1 MIKNIKYILWFF
13 LFFLFFVLF
22 NAWKNE
28 KKLVDNL
35 DLSYTEANLNNV
47 KSDDNVIFSQS
58 FKEYDNTN
66 EELINISTSLVD
78 VKINPLTGD
87 FSNLVLK
94 KYLKDIND
102 ENGAIVLDKT
112 DERFY
117 YGQSGVISSQ
127 FYDSPIFDK
136 NFLSNFS
143 YEVKDDSANVFVIL
157 KYEVGKNIFL
167 YKVYTFRSYS
177 YEIGVDFY
185 IQNNSDSD
193 VFFKH
198 YGLIRYKKD
207 KTNSGILDSGMR
219 SYEGGAVYTDSKPYK
234 KISFDEL
241 KEKKFSYTGFGGW
254 IAFLERYFISAWIP
268 DKDNEYIYIA
278 EKVLDKIYS
287 FKYLSYNDLKV
298 NSNECSHV
306 YTTLFVG
313 PKSNSFINNL
323 SKGLELSIDYGIFW
337 PIASPIFFLL
347 SYIFSFI
354 GNWGFSIVLIT
365 FVIKLMFFNLS
376 SISYRSMGNMKK
388 LQPRLELLKE
398 QYKDDKTQFGAAVMN
413 LYKKE
418 NVNPLSGCLPV
429 LVQVPVF
436 ISLYYVLLE
445 SIELRHAP
453 FLFWINDLSS
463 KDIYYILPVFMSLTM
478 FIQQKMNPPIQDPF
492 QAKVMMFLPVVF
504 LFLFLQFPSGLILY
518 WIVNNV
524 LSILQQYVIVK
535 NIL

>member
-1 MIKNIKYILWFF
+1 MIKNFKYVLWFF

-28 KKLVDNL
+28 KRLLDDL
-35 DLSYTEANLNNV
+35 DLSYAEANLNNI
-47 KSDDNVIFSQS
+47 KSNEESVISQS
-58 FKEYDNTN
+58 FKDYSEND
-66 EELINISTSLVD
+66 ELISVSTSLVD

-94 KYLKDIND
+94 KYLKDLHGED
-102 ENGAIVLDKT
+102 GAVVLNKN

-117 YGQSGVISSQ
+117 YGQSGIISNQ
-127 FYDSPIFDK
+127 FYDKPIFDK
-136 NFLSNFS
+136 KNLSNFT
-143 YEVKDDSANVFVIL
+143 YEVKDDSSNVLIIL
-157 KYEVGKNIFL
+157 KYEVGENIFL
-167 YKVYTFRSYS
+167 YKAYTFKSYS
-177 YEIGVDFY
+177 YEIGLDFY
-185 IQNNSDSD
+185 VQNNSSNE
-193 VFFKH
+193 VLFKH
-198 YGLIRYKKD
+198 YGVIRYKK
-207 KTNSGILDSGMR
+207 NNSSSGILDSGIR

-234 KISFDEL
+234 KVSFDEL
-241 KEKKFSYTGFGGW
+241 KEKNFSYSGVGGW

-268 DKDNEYIYIA
+268 DKDSEYIYIA

-287 FKYLSYNDLKV
+287 FKYLSFNDLKV
-298 NSNECSHV
+298 NSNECAHV
-306 YTTLFVG
+306 HTTFFVG
-313 PKSNSFINNL
+313 PKSNTFLNNL

-354 GNWGFSIVLIT
+354 NNWGVSIVLVT
-365 FVIKLMFFNLS
+365 FIIKLMFFNLS

-398 QYKDDKTQFGAAVMN
+398 QYKNDKTQFGNAVMN

-429 LVQVPVF
+429 LVQIPVF

-453 FLFWINDLSS
+453 FVFWINDLSS
-463 KDIYYILPVFMSLTM
+463 KDIYYILPILMSLTM
-478 FIQQKMNPPIQDPF
+478 FVQQKMNPPMQDPF
-492 QAKVMMFLPVVF
+492 QAKVMMFLPLVF
-504 LFLFLQFPSGLILY
+504 LFLFLQFPSGLMLY
-518 WIVNNV
+518 WIVNNI
-524 LSILQQYVIVK
+524 LSILQQYIIVK
-535 NIL
+535 KTL